1 MAASFHLEMF
11 FSHKIVELLYF
22 ILNYLLPSQRSEWS
36 SIYDAASI
44 STIYDRTLELFDD
57 VVVFFVFFFPFYYL
71 NLIVKQTMYT

>member
-11 FSHKIVELLYF
+11 LSHKIVELLYF

-44 STIYDRTLELFDD
+44 STIYDRTLELFRRCGSFLF
-57 VVVFFVFFFPFYYL
+57 VCFFHF
-71 NLIVKQTMYT
+71 IT